1 MQQKAIVIKQ
11 FNKNKTTKRIKKEIK
26 NKEKKVEYSQL
37 DLKISEK
44 RQPE

>member
-11 FNKNKTTKRIKKEIK
+11 FKKNKTTKRIKKEIK
-26 NKEKKVEYSQL
+26 KRKKVEYSQL